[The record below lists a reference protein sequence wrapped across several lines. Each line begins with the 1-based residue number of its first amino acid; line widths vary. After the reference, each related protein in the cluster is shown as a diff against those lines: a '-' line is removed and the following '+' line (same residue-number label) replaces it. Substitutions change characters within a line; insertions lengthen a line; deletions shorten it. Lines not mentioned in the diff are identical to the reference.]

1 MSIPQDRPDV
11 TGAEHP
17 VDLVAS
23 VGPLDATV
31 ALLRELLHAARAT
44 QAIAVVAA
52 GPDDPDGEP
61 ATVDVERLAPVEVTI
76 GPHVMHL
83 PHAIELD
90 VEVPPL
96 PEFQALPP
104 FDADP
109 ETGDV
114 AAPLGGVEHYA
125 REAQRAAA
133 LLGPADVLQLRW
145 DTTRPQ
151 TPFSVTVRGDGGEPV
166 VLGVGEETFPMPEGW
181 PDAAT
186 LETRIVDR
194 PADGR

>member
-1 MSIPQDRPDV
+1 MSTPPSPADPV
-11 TGAEHP
+11 GTEHP

-23 VGPLDATV
+23 VGPLDGTV

-52 GPDDPDGEP
+52 GPDDPDGAP
-61 ATVDVERLAPVEVTI
+61 ATVDVERLSPVEVTI
-76 GPHVMHL
+76 GAHVLHL

-90 VEVPPL
+90 AEVPPL
-96 PEFQALPP
+96 PEFRALPL

-125 REAQRAAA
+125 RETQRAAS

-145 DTTRPQ
+145 DTTRPR
-151 TPFSVTVRGDGGEPV
+151 TPFSVTARGDGGEPI
-166 VLGVGEETFPMPEGW
+166 VLGVGEEAFPMPEGW

-186 LETRIVDR
+186 LETRIVDDPR
-194 PADGR
+194 RGG